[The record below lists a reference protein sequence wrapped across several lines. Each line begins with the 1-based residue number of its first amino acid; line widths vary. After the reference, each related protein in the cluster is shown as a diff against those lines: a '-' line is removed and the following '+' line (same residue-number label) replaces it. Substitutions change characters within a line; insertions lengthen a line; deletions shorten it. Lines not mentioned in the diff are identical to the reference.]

1 MKKILL
7 SFLLAV
13 SSLMFSQIIIGDE
26 LGTTTTKTSV
36 LLEFSKAEN
45 RGIILPYVKSLPAN
59 PSEGTMLLDASTS
72 TSAKIKYYKGEW
84 VDLTNDQDRYPFDM
98 TTILGQQP
106 VVEEGS
112 NAKTIIGAATT
123 SADGVLVLEST
134 DKAMVLPTVVNI
146 DDIVNPS
153 PGMMVYVSSTKVLAL
168 YNGAKWSFW
177 TAGTP

>member
-1 MKKILL
+1 MRKILL
-7 SFLLAV
+7 SFLLGV
-13 SSLMFSQIIIGDE
+13 SSLMFSQIIIGDG

-36 LLEFSKAEN
+36 LLEFSKAEK
-45 RGIILPYVKSLPAN
+45 RGIILPYVKSLPVN
-59 PSEGTMLLDASTS
+59 PSEGTILLDASIS

-84 VDLTNDQDRYPFDM
+84 VDLTNDQDRYPFDI
-98 TTILGQQP
+98 TTILAQQP
-106 VVEEGS
+106 AVEERAD
-112 NAKTIIGAATT
+112 AKTIIGAATT

-134 DKAMVLPTVVNI
+134 DKTMVLPTVVNI